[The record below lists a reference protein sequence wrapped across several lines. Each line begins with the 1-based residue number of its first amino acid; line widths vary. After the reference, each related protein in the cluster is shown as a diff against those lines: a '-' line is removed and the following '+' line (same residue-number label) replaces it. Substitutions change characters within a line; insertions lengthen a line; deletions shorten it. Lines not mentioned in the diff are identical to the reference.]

1 MKLPKIIKNN
11 SKIILIVFLIVVVLV
26 NISNKSQA
34 SPSTKVSESNVI
46 SMDKTKIAALTDE
59 WITQVTVAHNPRD
72 IVNLFCAD
80 GTLVGTVSQVIRR
93 GNDIRRYFDYFAKL
107 PDIKVVAKKYD
118 IVKVT
123 DNVFINTA
131 FIKWLWKGLDKPIT
145 ARMTFI
151 YRNKCIMQ
159 LHSSALPDL
168 NSDLLKVSGLV

>member
-11 SKIILIVFLIVVVLV
+11 SKIILIVFLIIVVLV
-26 NISNKSQA
+26 SISNKSPA
-34 SPSTKVSESNVI
+34 SAATKMVKRDVI

-59 WITQVTVAHNPRD
+59 WITQVNVAHNPRD
-72 IVNLFCAD
+72 IANLFCVD

-93 GNDIRRYFDYFAKL
+93 GNDIRAYFDYFAKL

-118 IVKVT
+118 IVQVT

-168 NSDLLKVSGLV
+168 NSDLLKVSGLS